1 MPADA
6 RTLTSSSSSKSMS
19 DEFCS
24 KYDGT
29 GNSIVAAIRN
39 TKVRVN
45 HTILR
50 AAERGGE
57 GGAGSARERG
67 GVRDRAREQIERA
80 DGCSCQRGSRDQM
93 NAQMLSGA
101 YGRDT
106 TSRGGAAKDYRN
118 SMRVVVC
125 VHGCVCVRAGV

>member
-1 MPADA
+1 MPGGA

-39 TKVRVN
+39 IKVRVN
-45 HTILR
+45 HTTLG

-57 GGAGSARERG
+57 GGAGLGERG
-67 GVRDRAREQIERA
+67 GE
-80 DGCSCQRGSRDQM
+80 
-93 NAQMLSGA
+93 
-101 YGRDT
+101 
-106 TSRGGAAKDYRN
+106 
-118 SMRVVVC
+118 
-125 VHGCVCVRAGV
+125 